1 MPKSGLFLFAILLAS
16 SAFVKPASATTTC
29 VFSTIGTTM
38 TLLANC
44 TTDSTILVPN
54 GFTLDGNG
62 NTITAVDPA
71 GDHFRGAVVKNGGT
85 TANVTNLGATAL
97 NLADVCDGGDDRLR
111 GILFDGASGSITD
124 NTVFN
129 INQGASGCQEGNAIE
144 VRNAPFDNTGTDV
157 NVTISGNVVTN

>member
-29 VFSTIGTTM
+29 VFSQICTTM

-62 NTITAVDPA
+62 HTITAVDPA
-71 GDHFRGAVVKNGGT
+71 GDHFRGAVVRNGGT
-85 TANVTNLGATAL
+85 SAIVENLMVTASNLANV
-97 NLADVCDGGDDRLR
+97 CDDGNDRLR
-111 GILFDGASGSITD
+111 GIL
-124 NTVFN
+124 
-129 INQGASGCQEGNAIE
+129 
-144 VRNAPFDNTGTDV
+144 
-157 NVTISGNVVTN
+157 